1 MPFFFMKFLN
11 FFPQSLRVLLGLV
24 FILSG
29 YLKLYPIESF
39 ELNFIDLGVGNW
51 YTAPFIA
58 RLLIASEFFL
68 GLMLVFNQS
77 LKKFTLK
84 ATIALLLFFT
94 AYLGIQIIREGNTGN
109 CGCFGTYLQ
118 MTPLESI
125 LKNIL
130 LLSIAWFLYRFHKAS
145 SARFSKIFIPL
156 FLIVSIAT
164 PFVLNPIDL
173 MASGYRQPEAENFPL
188 DLSLI
193 YNDTISHKATVDLS
207 AGKHIV
213 AFFSMT
219 CEHCKATAFKL
230 HVMAKRHPEIPF
242 FMVLN
247 GKEKSLQPFFEE
259 TKSDNIP
266 YMVLH
271 GLSFA
276 KITGG
281 KVPTIYW
288 MENGT
293 VVKKSIYVSLEES
306 EILKWL
312 NQTP

>member
-130 LLSIAWFLYRFHKAS
+130 SFAQILLA
-145 SARFSKIFIPL
+145 P
-156 FLIVSIAT
+156 
-164 PFVLNPIDL
+164 
-173 MASGYRQPEAENFPL
+173 
-188 DLSLI
+188 
-193 YNDTISHKATVDLS
+193 
-207 AGKHIV
+207 
-213 AFFSMT
+213 
-219 CEHCKATAFKL
+219 
-230 HVMAKRHPEIPF
+230 VMAAR
-242 FMVLN
+242 VR
-247 GKEKSLQPFFEE
+247 
-259 TKSDNIP
+259 
-266 YMVLH
+266 
-271 GLSFA
+271 
-276 KITGG
+276 
-281 KVPTIYW
+281 
-288 MENGT
+288 
-293 VVKKSIYVSLEES
+293 
-306 EILKWL
+306 
-312 NQTP
+312 